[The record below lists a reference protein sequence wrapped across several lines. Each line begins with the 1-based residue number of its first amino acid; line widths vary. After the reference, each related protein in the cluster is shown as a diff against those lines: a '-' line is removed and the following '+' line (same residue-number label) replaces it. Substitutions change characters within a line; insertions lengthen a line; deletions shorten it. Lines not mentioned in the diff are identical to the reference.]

1 MSDSLSKHSSSE
13 AESFADCSG
22 DNSSSE
28 NEGEVLSGVI
38 TPYANE
44 PLASS
49 SDSDSTE
56 SDNDDEDGISP
67 ATLEA
72 RFEGQAELNDLFC
85 RAVAYRWLIKWICG
99 YLGWENRRPLPACI
113 YHDMRIK
120 YPGHHTVGYAQES

>member
-72 RFEGQAELNDLFC
+72 RFEGQAELNE
-85 RAVAYRWLIKWICG
+85 W
-99 YLGWENRRPLPACI
+99 
-113 YHDMRIK
+113 
-120 YPGHHTVGYAQES
+120 